1 MKYGCR
7 QRAVIHALGLTIFSE
22 PVVSVQPGK
31 TVIFLRQASGDLADV
46 AATQF
51 QSVIAKMGM
60 GWKTVTLDR
69 ATSDELR
76 GARFVV
82 AFQPI
87 LNGPDHVE
95 IWPNDPNKLDAEVN
109 DLVARL
115 FTGKAREDKPD
126 RVPAPVPVAPSKPA
140 KAHTLRIGRETKGR
154 RGKGVTIISDL
165 PATLSEAD
173 REELATKLKSRCGTG
188 GTYKD
193 SVIEIQGDQRD
204 RLTTELEKMGYK
216 VKRVGG

>member
-1 MKYGCR
+1 MDAKP
-7 QRAVIHALGLTIFSE
+7 S
-22 PVVSVQPGK
+22 K
-31 TVIFLRQASGDLADV
+31 TVIFLRQAPSDLADV
-46 AATQF
+46 AASQF
-51 QSVIAKMGM
+51 QTVIAKMGM
-60 GWKTVTLDR
+60 GWKTVILDC
-69 ATSDELR
+69 ATPDELR

-87 LNGPDHVE
+87 PGGPDHVE
-95 IWPNDPNKLDAEVN
+95 IWPNDPKKLDAEVN

-115 FTGKAREDKPD
+115 FTGKAREAKPD
-126 RVPAPVPVAPSKPA
+126 RVPALVHVAPSKPA

-165 PATLSEAD
+165 PANLSEAD
-173 REELATKLKSRCGTG
+173 REELATTVKSRCGTG